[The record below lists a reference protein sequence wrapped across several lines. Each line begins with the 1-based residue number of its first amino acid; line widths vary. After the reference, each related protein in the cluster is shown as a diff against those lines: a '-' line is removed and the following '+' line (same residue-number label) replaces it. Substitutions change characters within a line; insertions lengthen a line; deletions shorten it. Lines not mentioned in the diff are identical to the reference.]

1 MKSYLFI
8 AFLMFFSTYNGQE
21 NVMKIKQIN
30 PSIEFENIHVEKISS
45 NPSSSTFA
53 IWIKKKV
60 KVHKHINHTENI
72 LNDVSALAHFP
83 SANTKRPVIDV
94 S

>member
-8 AFLMFFSTYNGQE
+8 AFLIFFSTYHGQE

-45 NPSSSTFA
+45 NPSSS
-53 IWIKKKV
+53 KPP
-60 KVHKHINHTENI
+60 HLYLH
-72 LNDVSALAHFP
+72 
-83 SANTKRPVIDV
+83 
-94 S
+94 